1 MSRIRHQPPSV
12 HRRSEVLSLAALS
25 VVMLVVAGCSA
36 QMKDP
41 SSPYFP
47 TSRPATSE
55 VPLFAAALAVGG
67 PRTTIIGAVSRPNP
81 ALTPGAVAI
90 TNPATVCALPAPSSS
105 VVPYLETAAV
115 LAAYKIPSQDAGQY
129 GLDYLVPLDLGGST
143 SQANLWPASTKGI
156 GYHEKE
162 TLNVRLH
169 TLVCQGQL
177 PLGQV
182 QQELIA
188 DWYSLWLRYGS

>member
-1 MSRIRHQPPSV
+1 MKAPPPPS
-12 HRRSEVLSLAALS
+12 
-25 VVMLVVAGCSA
+25 
-36 QMKDP
+36 
-41 SSPYFP
+41 FP

-188 DWYSLWLRYGS
+188 DWYSLDRKSTRLNSSHLGISY

>member
-1 MSRIRHQPPSV
+1 
-12 HRRSEVLSLAALS
+12 
-25 VVMLVVAGCSA
+25 
-36 QMKDP
+36 
-41 SSPYFP
+41 
-47 TSRPATSE
+47 
-55 VPLFAAALAVGG
+55 
-67 PRTTIIGAVSRPNP
+67 
-81 ALTPGAVAI
+81 
-90 TNPATVCALPAPSSS
+90 